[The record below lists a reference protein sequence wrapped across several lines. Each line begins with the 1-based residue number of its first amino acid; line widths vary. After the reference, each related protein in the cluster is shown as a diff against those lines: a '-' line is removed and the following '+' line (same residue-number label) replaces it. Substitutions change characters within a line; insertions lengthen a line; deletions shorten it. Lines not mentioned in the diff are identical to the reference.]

1 MSQTSLLDKY
11 PKITGIVTWLTA
23 SARRS
28 AFEKVTS
35 SEGCGWI
42 TESLSRCNWMDIA
55 TWFILI
61 SYAVRLPFFV
71 RYLMNCRKEPAAKVA
86 CAHAEGKFSCYCYPL
101 AAVIG
106 KLTMLYFANTN
117 ALPAWS
123 QISPQFDLVAKIGTA
138 LGGLSLLLLLWG
150 HFSLS
155 SSWSHSVLA
164 QKNQKLRLDG
174 AYRYARHPLYMVYAL
189 QAVAVLLISQ
199 NLLLGAACVPWV
211 LHCFAKVRQEE
222 TLLIELF
229 GQKYVDYMK
238 AVPAFGPLA
247 RRLFKRDFGLTDSE
261 QQAALKMHQEKLKKA
276 GDAPSSSAGKTD

>member
-1 MSQTSLLDKY
+1 VAVDRKRVLDFNSILNQRTMSQVSMLDNY
-11 PKITGIVTWLTA
+11 PKLKGIVTWLTA
-23 SARRS
+23 SARQS

-71 RYLMNCRKEPAAKVA
+71 RYLVNCRKEPAANVA

-101 AAVIG
+101 ATVIG

-138 LGGLSLLLLLWG
+138 LGGLSLLLLLYI
-150 HFSLS
+150 HFNSFISLEEIQTLFLETN
-155 SSWSHSVLA
+155 HQLT
-164 QKNQKLRLDG
+164 RLVIG
-174 AYRYARHPLYMVYAL
+174 QHNTLTTEMVNRILKRHPQLVTFDF
-189 QAVAVLLISQ
+189 QD
-199 NLLLGAACVPWV
+199 C
-211 LHCFAKVRQEE
+211 
-222 TLLIELF
+222 
-229 GQKYVDYMK
+229 
-238 AVPAFGPLA
+238 PLV
-247 RRLFKRDFGLTDSE
+247 LTDRLIRVSQPPTDNDEEEEE
-261 QQAALKMHQEKLKKA
+261 QE
-276 GDAPSSSAGKTD
+276 